1 MSDLVKSLFQ
11 WLGISYTILIVG
23 GLIFWAVKYF
33 YDRWEVR
40 IRRRLSMENHEL
52 KKRIRELESRF
63 ETEPEE

>member
-11 WLGISYTILIVG
+11 WLGISYTVLIVG

-40 IRRRLSMENHEL
+40 IRRRLSRENHEL
-52 KKRIRELESRF
+52 KKRIQELESRF
-63 ETEPEE
+63 ETEE

>member
-1 MSDLVKSLFQ
+1 MSDLAKSIFQ
-11 WLGISYTILIVG
+11 WLGISYTVLIVG
-23 GLIFWAVKYF
+23 GLIFLAVKYF

-40 IRRRLSMENHEL
+40 IRHRLSRENREL

>member
-11 WLGISYTILIVG
+11 WLGISYTVLIVG

-40 IRRRLSMENHEL
+40 IRHRLSRENHEL